1 MKSRVMGSLVGGTIG
16 FFAGAGTGIVG
27 GVFGAIA
34 GVLVFTTIGIGWG
47 WSAGPDLVHTFKR
60 WRGKWRPM
68 DEAAPRHW
76 CLPLMA

>member
-16 FFAGAGTGIVG
+16 VFAGAGTGIVG

-47 WSAGPDLVHTFKR
+47 WSAGPDLVHTFRR
-60 WRGKWRPM
+60 WRGK
-68 DEAAPRHW
+68 
-76 CLPLMA
+76 